1 MLVARVEAD
10 YAGEVLEEEIRA
22 VELGAGAHGRAQVG
36 KGQDPADYG
45 VGGFVAYSHALAG
58 EGPEVAFRA
67 GGDPE
72 RLPDQKQAAVR
83 VGIFKYIGAAVRPV
97 HAFREGEGEF
107 LHVLAEIVA
116 RKGEGQGEVVL
127 DFGRAQR
134 HACDVSGRE
143 SPAPQYDGRDVRI
156 MICGV
161 EGYVHDVVLPVCGRR
176 RVYGGAHVALF
187 PERGLRLEADGGHPV
202 RKTGAPVSKVHGYGS
217 GNCLR
222 HSEFYAFHCFSEQ
235 VAALGYVES
244 QVMQYMVHTR
254 AEHAAFPLRGGTVHL
269 REGRTRRPAAQAYS
283 GAISGFPVL
292 NRVKHEGQVVV
303 LYRSGQ
309 GIADEITVVPFR
321 HRGGYG

>member
-1 MLVARVEAD
+1 MELCGGADGRTQVRQGQGLAHDGICRFVADA
-10 YAGEVLEEEIRA
+10 YALARESGEGA
-22 VELGAGAHGRAQVG
+22 PGAGGE
-36 KGQDPADYG
+36 PE
-45 VGGFVAYSHALAG
+45 GFPY
-58 EGPEVAFRA
+58 E
-67 GGDPE
+67 
-72 RLPDQKQAAVR
+72 KQAAVR
-83 VGIFKYIGAAVRPV
+83 VGIFKNIGSAVRPV

-127 DFGRAQR
+127 DFIWPER
-134 HACDVSGRE
+134 HAGDVSCRK
-143 SPAPQYDGRDVRI
+143 SPAVQYDGRQVRI
-156 MICGV
+156 MVRGI
-161 EGYVHDVVLPVCGRR
+161 EGYVHYVVFPVCGRR
-176 RVYGGAHVALF
+176 RVYGGAHVTFL
-187 PERGLRLEADGGHPV
+187 PERALRFNDDRAHRVRKAGATVSQIHGHGTGNGLRH
-202 RKTGAPVSKVHGYGS
+202 R
-217 GNCLR
+217 
-222 HSEFYAFHCFSEQ
+222 EFQTFNLFSEQ

-292 NRVKHEGQVVV
+292 NCVKHEGQVVV

-321 HRGGYG
+321 HRGRYG